1 MLAPTVGRGRGRNE
15 SSFLAFDLGGA
26 TWRLPRPGENP
37 NTEMMIKRLAR
48 AAVKQRSAVTSV
60 AVLVLLANL
69 LFAGYVRPPDVLGDD
84 LPMAA
89 SCQGGGPGCAEQP
102 LIPPPAVGLPHFDAP
117 PPAVFGALVLVR
129 PAAPAALHPS
139 PPPRLERP
147 PIAFVVA

>member
-1 MLAPTVGRGRGRNE
+1 
-15 SSFLAFDLGGA
+15 
-26 TWRLPRPGENP
+26 
-37 NTEMMIKRLAR
+37 MMIKRLAR

-102 LIPPPAVGLPHFDAP
+102 LLPPASIGLPHFES
-117 PPAVFGALVLVR
+117 PPAPVFGALTR
-129 PAAPAALHPS
+129 IEQAAPSAVHEGPPLRIDHP
-139 PPPRLERP
+139 PAVNL
-147 PIAFVVA
+147 A